1 MIAVAGCGGAGTTAS
16 PVDDGGPVS
25 PGGDAGGAAPPNDAS
40 ADAAPTDGASPSA
53 PRVLHT
59 VITGTHRAI
68 PGQMFGGWG
77 PHLGHLVRRAGGEL
91 WFVDDA
97 CEATGPTACD
107 VNVNRR
113 VDAFSFDEGTRTFGK
128 RGAVALSG
136 VQQNTATIARGGV
149 FHTYGV
155 DTAQSRL
162 TECTL
167 DPAAVAAWACRTIP
181 IALPAQTNYVGAAVS
196 PEGHKLVWATTVSD
210 GGGGTFH
217 WFADYGG
224 GFNGPRTGAVGGF
237 NDASYAHASF
247 LGGAQKGRF
256 VLHAQ
261 LVGGLAPNWTFHAA
275 VADGDVGTANAVAF
289 TLLAGAAGD
298 PLVSTNDVLVDP
310 LTNDAHLLA
319 RSRAGDA
326 VYLFRPSGGPW
337 SGPLAVFPKS
347 FRARLSLLAS
357 GHLAVVHQT
366 QRGVAVKLAPRTA
379 RAPGAPADW
388 SAAALVP
395 LALPAGYEAPIAI
408 YTEEA
413 TYQGAAPPA
422 VSFAL
427 VGKNERE
434 VLYVRVDP

>member
-1 MIAVAGCGGAGTTAS
+1 MSLAACGDAGTTAT
-16 PVDDGGPVS
+16 PTDDGGAPS
-25 PGGDAGGAAPPNDAS
+25 PLAEAGGGSASTDAG
-40 ADAAPTDGASPSA
+40 ADALTPEGGSPSA

-113 VDAFSFDEGTRTFGK
+113 VDAFSFDEGARTFRK

-196 PEGHKLVWATTVSD
+196 PDGHKLVWATTVSD

-256 VLHAQ
+256 VFHAQ

-275 VADGDVGTANAVAF
+275 VADGDVGTANALAF
-289 TLLAGAAGD
+289 TLLAGAAND

-310 LTNDAHLLA
+310 VTNDAHLLA

-326 VYLFRPSGGPW
+326 VYLFRPSGGAW
-337 SGPLAVFPKS
+337 SAPRAVFPKS
-347 FRARLSLLAS
+347 LRARLSLLAS
-357 GHLAVVHQT
+357 GHLAVVYQT
-366 QRGVAVKLAPRTA
+366 PQGVAVKLAPRTA
-379 RAPGAPADW
+379 RAAGAPVDW
-388 SAAALVP
+388 SVVP
-395 LALPAGYEAPIAI
+395 VVSLGLPSAYASPIAI

-413 TYQGAAPPA
+413 TYQAAAPPA